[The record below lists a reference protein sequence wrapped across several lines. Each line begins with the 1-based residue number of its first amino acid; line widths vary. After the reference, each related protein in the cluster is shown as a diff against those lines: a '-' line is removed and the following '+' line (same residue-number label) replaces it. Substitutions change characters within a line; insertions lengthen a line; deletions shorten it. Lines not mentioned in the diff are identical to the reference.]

1 MVPTHAVMLSVS
13 PVVWITV
20 IVILV
25 VVFGAAKL
33 PEIARNVGKSA
44 KVLKEELK
52 DLSEDEKP
60 AAPATPSASST
71 PEAPQVQAPTQAPPK
86 PENPE
91 DQSIPHQGN

>member
-1 MVPTHAVMLSVS
+1 MVPSHAVMLSVS
-13 PVVWITV
+13 PIVWITV
-20 IVILV
+20 IIILV

-52 DLSEDEKP
+52 DLAEDENP
-60 AAPATPSASST
+60 AAPAS
-71 PEAPQVQAPTQAPPK
+71 PEAPQVQAPTQAAPK
-86 PENPE
+86 PENPA

>member
-13 PVVWITV
+13 PIVWITV

-52 DLSEDEKP
+52 DLAEDEKP
-60 AAPATPSASST
+60 AAAPPSSV
-71 PEAPQVQAPTQAPPK
+71 PEAPQVQAPTQAAPK
-86 PENPE
+86 PENPA
-91 DQSIPHQGN
+91 DQTIPHQGN